1 MVVPVQKLAL
11 QRPVE
16 RNMFSDIALHW
27 ASECILALAQRGLIS
42 GYPNGAFRPDG
53 VVTRAEFAA
62 LMPKLFSQI
71 SDRQAPAVFHDIPAE
86 HWASEAI
93 AWVSGRGLFSG
104 YEDSRFR
111 PGQTISRVQVIT
123 VLTVG
128 IEAAQGVDA
137 IATQTPDLTAQSFS
151 DADQIPAY
159 AREAVAS
166 ALDRKLLEPLSE
178 PRPLRPNQAITRG
191 EVAALLCRLLSVP
204 AKDLIRS
211 YPQLEQA
218 QNRQA
223 TFQSLHQQEA
233 GFNAEKLAFLDR
245 GIRRSPFQAKIPE
258 YTLHLKSDPQASAAV
273 ATPLAKSVAYPAPG
287 DLLFPTEGAL
297 DFLSSDILSGCVCLS
312 TLDKGELQTRWLG
325 KDALSDRQLWSAT
338 KFVPLLNVIARAN
351 AAAPAVEI
359 DRCQVRAVGTQ
370 QGYSFDELATGIVT
384 YDNRIATS
392 NSLAAMFKHFE
403 TPARLEE
410 WTQQLTGNG
419 QLSFQGRYGEA
430 PFIEFPQLWDPK
442 TQQVLL
448 QAAGEKHKGQ
458 NLVSTYDLTRL
469 LTMSGWHW
477 QIPQSAA
484 IPGIQGHSLTSFIQA
499 MGADTA
505 RYVDVAL
512 ETLGLTEYVRS
523 PVIIS
528 KSGFGRSDQRDR
540 TELTYSALVQFSLP
554 RQGAPDPTAT
564 HQQYSLGFTLIAAK
578 ATGDANQEARYVDA
592 LMAAEVT
599 EILRRTITKQL

>member
-1 MVVPVQKLAL
+1 
-11 QRPVE
+11 
-16 RNMFSDIALHW
+16 MFSDIALHW

-42 GYPNGAFRPDG
+42 GYPNGTFRPDG

-62 LMPKLFSQI
+62 LMPKLFAQI
-71 SDRQAPAVFHDIPAE
+71 SDRQPLAVFRDVPVE

-104 YEDSRFR
+104 YEDNRFR

-123 VLTVG
+123 VLMVG

-137 IATQTPDLTAQSFS
+137 IAAQTPDLTAQAFS
-151 DADQIPAY
+151 DIDQIPAY

-166 ALDRKLLEPLSE
+166 ALDRKLLEPLNE
-178 PRPLRPNQAITRG
+178 PRPLRPNQMISRG
-191 EVAALLCRLLSVP
+191 EVAALLCRLLSIP
-204 AKDLIRS
+204 AQELMRD
-211 YPQLEQA
+211 YPLLAQA
-218 QNRQA
+218 QDRQT
-223 TFQSLHQQEA
+223 TFKSLLQQET
-233 GFNAEKLAFLDR
+233 GFDAEKLAFLDR
-245 GIRRSPFQAKIPE
+245 GIQRSPFRAKISQ
-258 YTLHLKSDPQASAAV
+258 YAPQLQSVPQLSAAV
-273 ATPLAKSVAYPAPG
+273 ASPLIKPVAYPSRG
-287 DLLFPTEGAL
+287 DLLFPTEGTL
-297 DFLSSDILSGCVCLS
+297 DFLSSDILSACVCLS
-312 TLDKGELQTRWLG
+312 AVQKGELQTRWLG

-359 DRCQVRAVGTQ
+359 SRCQVRAVGTQ
-370 QGYSFDELATGIVT
+370 KGYPFDELAKGLVT

-403 TPARLEE
+403 TPARLED
-410 WTQQLTGNG
+410 WTQQLTGNQ
-419 QLSFQGRYGEA
+419 QLAFQGRYGEA
-430 PFIEFPQLWDPK
+430 PLIEFPQLWDPK
-442 TQQVLL
+442 TGQVLL
-448 QAAGEKHKGQ
+448 QAAGEKHQGQ
-458 NLVSTYDLTRL
+458 NLISTYDLTRL
-469 LTMSGWHW
+469 LTMAGWHW
-477 QIPQSAA
+477 HLPQTAM
-484 IPGIQGHSLTSFIQA
+484 IPGIQGHSLESIVRA

-512 ETLGLTEYVRS
+512 ETLGLIGYLRS

-564 HQQYSLGFTLIAAK
+564 HQQYSLSFTLIAAK

-599 EILRRTITKQL
+599 EILRRTITNQL

>member
-1 MVVPVQKLAL
+1 
-11 QRPVE
+11 
-16 RNMFSDIALHW
+16 MFSDIALHW

-71 SDRQAPAVFHDIPAE
+71 SERQAPAVFRDVPAE

-93 AWVSGRGLFSG
+93 AWASGRALFSG
-104 YEDSRFR
+104 YEDSSFR

-137 IATQTPDLTAQSFS
+137 IAAQIPDLTAQAFS
-151 DADQIPAY
+151 DIDQIPAY

-204 AKDLIRS
+204 SKELIRS
-211 YPQLEQA
+211 YPELEQA

-223 TFQSLHQQEA
+223 TFQSLHRQEA

-245 GIRRSPFQAKIPE
+245 GIQRSPFRNKLSQYA
-258 YTLHLKSDPQASAAV
+258 PQLQSVPQLSAAV
-273 ATPLAKSVAYPAPG
+273 ATPLTKPVAYPSRG

-297 DFLSSDILSGCVCLS
+297 DFLSSDILSACVCLS
-312 TLDKGELQTRWLG
+312 TLQKGELQTRWLG

-338 KFVPLLNVIARAN
+338 KFVPLLNVTARAN
-351 AAAPAVEI
+351 TAAPAVEI

-370 QGYSFDELATGIVT
+370 NGYSFDDLAKGIVT

-392 NSLAAMFKHFE
+392 NSLVAMFKHFE

-410 WTQQLTGNG
+410 WTRQLTGNG

-442 TQQVLL
+442 TRQVLL
-448 QAAGEKHKGQ
+448 QAAGEKHQGQ

-469 LTMSGWHW
+469 LTMAGWHW
-477 QIPQSAA
+477 HLPQSAV
-484 IPGIQGHSLTSFIQA
+484 IPGIQGHSLSSFIQA

-512 ETLGLTEYVRS
+512 DTLGLTGYVRS

-564 HQQYSLGFTLIAAK
+564 HQQYSLSFTLIAAK

-599 EILRRTITKQL
+599 EILRRTITNQL